1 MTETLMTQRPTTE
14 TVSGRPFVMLTQ
26 NDCPQCERLKL
37 MLDKPLR
44 GQFGSQIQT
53 VHRQEQAE
61 EFSALVE
68 QHGIQTTP
76 ALLHLPSGRV
86 LLNTSGLGEVKNFL
100 MQG

>member
-1 MTETLMTQRPTTE
+1 MTELATE
-14 TVSGRPFVMLTQ
+14 NRPFVMLTQ

-76 ALLHLPSGRV
+76 ALLHLPTGRV

>member
-1 MTETLMTQRPTTE
+1 MTELATE
-14 TVSGRPFVMLTQ
+14 NRPFVMLTQ

-44 GQFGSQIQT
+44 GQFGPQIRAI
-53 VHRQEQAE
+53 HRQEQAE

-68 QHGIQTTP
+68 QYGIQTTP

-86 LLNTSGLGEVKNFL
+86 LLNTGGLGEVKAFL
-100 MQG
+100 TQG

>member
-1 MTETLMTQRPTTE
+1 MTETLMTERPSTE
-14 TVSGRPFVMLTQ
+14 TVSDRPFVMLTQ

-76 ALLHLPSGRV
+76 ALLHLPTGRV